1 MKKTSLLL
9 IVLSALLVI
18 PGTTFAQKKNKKK
31 NAKQEACFLNPAF
44 TNNTDTI
51 SYIIG
56 ADIAKSFKN
65 NDVQVSLDMMNLG
78 FKAAMQGAD
87 TIFSQ
92 EQIQTIMT
100 AWNQRI
106 IKEKQEKAER
116 ESQDNRR
123 KGAEFMAEN
132 KKKEGVIE
140 LPSGLQYKVIKEGS
154 GVSPVD
160 TSMVEVDYVGTLIDG
175 TVFDSSRERG
185 EPIEFAVNGVIPG
198 WTEGLKLMKP
208 GAVYMLYIPAD
219 LGYGDRQVGKIPA
232 GSTLIFEVELYV
244 VDNK

>member
-106 IKEKQEKAER
+106 SRKSRKKPSA
-116 ESQDNRR
+116 NRRIQR
-123 KGAEFMAEN
+123 KGAN
-132 KKKEGVIE
+132 
-140 LPSGLQYKVIKEGS
+140 SG
-154 GVSPVD
+154 
-160 TSMVEVDYVGTLIDG
+160 
-175 TVFDSSRERG
+175 REQEERRS
-185 EPIEFAVNGVIPG
+185 N
-198 WTEGLKLMKP
+198 
-208 GAVYMLYIPAD
+208 
-219 LGYGDRQVGKIPA
+219 
-232 GSTLIFEVELYV
+232 
-244 VDNK
+244 